1 MTDAT
6 TPKTARITLNSPG
19 SRLTLM
25 AVRRADGTATTFA
38 TTLDVESKKTTRGMS
53 AKHETFD
60 TAKAAIA
67 KQAQDAEKVGWS
79 RRAPSAG
86 RGFVA
91 RPDGFSTIPP
101 APKSKHDKFI
111 QPADGIVVVKKAKK

>member
-1 MTDAT
+1 MTTTMDPAT
-6 TPKTARITLNSPG
+6 PQAKTSRITLNAPG

-25 AVRRADGTATTFA
+25 AVRRADGAAVSFA
-38 TTLDVESKKTTRGMS
+38 TTLDVETKKTTRGMS

-60 TAKAAIA
+60 SAKLAIA

-91 RPDGFSTIPP
+91 RPDAFSAIPT
-101 APKSKHDKFI
+101 ASKTRS
-111 QPADGIVVVKKAKK
+111 KK